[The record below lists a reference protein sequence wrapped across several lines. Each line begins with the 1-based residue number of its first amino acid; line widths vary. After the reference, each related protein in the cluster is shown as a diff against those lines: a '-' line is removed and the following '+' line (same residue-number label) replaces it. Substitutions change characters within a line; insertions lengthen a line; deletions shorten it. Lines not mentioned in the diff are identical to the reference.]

1 MGIKLSAIVDENTAR
16 AFKALGDPT
25 RLAIFSFIRACGSQ
39 LGIDEESGDCH
50 EVSETCVGDICC
62 TFDVAPSTVS
72 HHLKEL
78 RNAGLINLEKR
89 GRWVYVRV
97 NEPELA
103 ALAGFLREASG
114 TPIGK
119 TQDNE
124 R

>member
-1 MGIKLSAIVDENTAR
+1 MGIKLSAIVNESAAR

-39 LGIDEESGDCH
+39 LGIDEESGDCR

-78 RNAGLINLEKR
+78 RNAGLICLEKR
-89 GRWVYVRV
+89 GRWVFVRV
-97 NEPELA
+97 NEPEMA
-103 ALAGFLREASG
+103 ALAGFLQDAND
-114 TPIGK
+114 TPTGK
-119 TQDNE
+119 TRDNE